1 MAAVDTVTM
10 MGRDYVDENSK
21 KLIDN
26 TFQAT
31 RLVRTMRE
39 GARKWP
45 GGPAVTEYIMYAGS
59 GGGPHKPNKRFTNQD
74 RQFGQQLRWTP
85 KLMQVPVGIS
95 LTDLRVFNA
104 PNPYRVLSM
113 LETNISA
120 AYVTLGALWETLLF
134 LPGQGASWLY
144 NMNGYAEICNDNTSN
159 SFDGVAYQMFGE
171 LDRTNANWGK
181 AIKGN
186 VKNVNNEIGYSI
198 LEQRYTKSTVGGA
211 EPTVGYT
218 TPLVKSDIKIKFQP
232 QQRFQEAIEPTF
244 GFVGFRFNRAIVIES
259 RYCPGSE
266 ILNDDTVSELVAYA
280 TEDSSTPLSTYPLPA
295 GSNGGKETFWWFN
308 TSDEY
313 QHEYISTDRIF
324 GAGLQ
329 DFIPS
334 AEHDMLISRVRLAH
348 ILAAAGPRYM
358 DQLNQIVVN
367 S

>member
-1 MAAVDTVTM
+1 MSAVDTITM

-45 GGPAVTEYIMYAGS
+45 GGPAVTEYIMYTGA

-74 RQFGQQLRWTP
+74 RQFGQQLRWVP

-95 LTDLRVFNA
+95 LTDLRVYNA

-144 NMNGYAEICNDNTSN
+144 NMNGYAEICNDNSSI
-159 SFDGVAYQMFGE
+159 SFDGSAYQMFGE
-171 LDRTNANWGK
+171 LDRTNAYWGK

-198 LEQRYTKSTVGGA
+198 MEQRYTKATVGGA
-211 EPTVGYT
+211 EPTVIYT
-218 TPLVKSDIKIKFQP
+218 TPPVRATSRSSSNRSSVSRKRSNRRSASWAGASTAPSASSRVTAPARKFSTTTP
-232 QQRFQEAIEPTF
+232 FLNWSHMPPRTPPLHCPPIHSW
-244 GFVGFRFNRAIVIES
+244 RA
-259 RYCPGSE
+259 RTAARKRCGC
-266 ILNDDTVSELVAYA
+266 
-280 TEDSSTPLSTYPLPA
+280 STPATSTSTSTSPRTASSVLAFRTSFPRPSTTCSSPA
-295 GSNGGKETFWWFN
+295 FGSR
-308 TSDEY
+308 TS
-313 QHEYISTDRIF
+313 SPRPDR
-324 GAGLQ
+324 ATWT
-329 DFIPS
+329 
-334 AEHDMLISRVRLAH
+334 R
-348 ILAAAGPRYM
+348 
-358 DQLNQIVVN
+358 
-367 S
+367 